1 MHMTADGSRGVILW
15 TEDPGNTGH
24 DLVQRQDFT
33 VDANGDLILEGD
45 PVTLLP
51 LPGEEVPP
59 EDSLTYRSMDIW
71 GDATHDSLYLA
82 IYRRHFVNSV
92 DETIV
97 EVLIYNLN
105 DMTDV
110 REIYL
115 TAQNAGE
122 WDCPDASV
130 APFPQFVPTCHGPA
144 GLRFNPSGTRLY
156 IRGENCCIGS
166 IGHLLL
172 RIHIDRVDAMGVNR
186 ALTDW
191 TFSAPELVYAE
202 TDISVGMLARPDN
215 DPSLLPSPEF
225 LAIRYLDSSIPSNG
239 ASNGIG
245 AILNADQCAADYAPY
260 ADGSSEAPFD
270 LWRGC
275 LDGNTFFAAFNG
287 SGGDSWQTPDA
298 LLASRQN
305 RSFDP
310 LRNDLYRLYVA
321 GPLAGTEQLLFENAG
336 GADTGL

>member
-1 MHMTADGSRGVILW
+1 MDT
-15 TEDPGNTGH
+15 
-24 DLVQRQDFT
+24 
-33 VDANGDLILEGD
+33 NGDLILAGD

-82 IYRRHFVNSV
+82 VRLGHEINVGSGTGEV
-92 DETIV
+92 LV
-97 EVLIYNLN
+97 EILIYNLN

-130 APFPQFVPTCHGPA
+130 APFPHFVPTCYGPA

-172 RIHIDRVDAMGVNR
+172 RIDIDRVDAMGVDKV
-186 ALTDW
+186 LTDW
-191 TFSAPELVYAE
+191 TFSTPELVYTG
-202 TDISVGMLARPDN
+202 TDGEPNGTLARPDN
-215 DPSLLPSPEF
+215 DRSLLPSPEF
-225 LAIRYLDSSIPSNG
+225 LAIRYLEIGGDASS
-239 ASNGIG
+239 GIG
-245 AILNADQCAADYAPY
+245 AILNADQCAADFAPY
-260 ADGSSEAPFD
+260 ADGTSEAPFD

-275 LDGNTFFAAFNG
+275 LEGNTFFAAFNG

-310 LRNDLYRLYVA
+310 LRVDLYRLYVA
-321 GPLAGTEQLLFENAG
+321 GPLAGTEQLLFEKAV
-336 GADTGL
+336 GADTGF